1 MQERINFTITDLNN
15 YELTL
20 EQFTKL
26 FENVLLYYADKDADK
41 FENFVNSFMIYFYL
55 FHDLINKSKGE
66 ENGKIN

>member
-26 FENVLLYYADKDADK
+26 FENVLLYYADKDVNK
-41 FENFVNSFMIYFYL
+41 FEHFVNSFMIYFYL
-55 FHDLINKSKGE
+55 FHDLMNKNKGE